1 MFKNFNNINENFLS
15 YGGNGGNK
23 KSFTKE
29 NGEKWFLKFPKTTR
43 DFNNVDISY
52 TTSPISE
59 YIGSQI
65 YNMLS
70 FPVHE
75 TELGIYQDK
84 IVVACKDFIPSNA
97 RLCEMKNIFND
108 DLGKN
113 EKERENLKSS
123 TEHNYRVDIE
133 EISYVFKNNTKVKI
147 IPNAEERFWD
157 MFVIDCFIN
166 NNDRHNG
173 NWGILVDN
181 TKGTLIDLAPV
192 YDNGNSFFPKHDEEK
207 MIKILN
213 NNKQTLLN
221 GATPYLYKEKNID
234 SVKVIR
240 NLSLRDNNLNFGNS
254 EEDKFLKDIS
264 NNLQKAILRNV
275 PKIDME
281 KINKIIDE
289 IPEEYNGIKVMSS
302 LMKNFYKTFLNERY
316 EQILLPALEKVK
328 KIELEKNKLENPL
341 EKEKPANPWAEKL
354 KKDKDNEIER

>member
-133 EISYVFKNNTKVKI
+133 EISYVFKK
-147 IPNAEERFWD
+147 ALSQQ
-157 MFVIDCFIN
+157 M
-166 NNDRHNG
+166 
-173 NWGILVDN
+173 VD
-181 TKGTLIDLAPV
+181 
-192 YDNGNSFFPKHDEEK
+192 F
-207 MIKILN
+207 
-213 NNKQTLLN
+213 
-221 GATPYLYKEKNID
+221 
-234 SVKVIR
+234 
-240 NLSLRDNNLNFGNS
+240 
-254 EEDKFLKDIS
+254 
-264 NNLQKAILRNV
+264 
-275 PKIDME
+275 
-281 KINKIIDE
+281 
-289 IPEEYNGIKVMSS
+289 
-302 LMKNFYKTFLNERY
+302 
-316 EQILLPALEKVK
+316 
-328 KIELEKNKLENPL
+328 
-341 EKEKPANPWAEKL
+341 
-354 KKDKDNEIER
+354 